1 MKKTLCAAVL
11 VSMLPIGSAMADK
24 DVGCGAGTLIM
35 KGQKGLV
42 FKVLAATTNGSFGNQ
57 TFGITT
63 GTSNCTDTGGGAASA
78 KAFVETNRVAIAKD
92 ISRGNGETVAN
103 LATVAGCRD
112 ASSVGLTL
120 QKNFKTIFPD
130 ASASDRAVSESVVKV
145 LESDAALT
153 LGDAQGQVRTVLKS
167 QIDEQRTLELSLMPE
182 GLEKTLTDREF
193 VDLIAFLA
201 DQK

>member
-63 GTSNCTDTGGGAASA
+63 GTLGCSQDGVVTASERTQMFASA
-78 KAFVETNRVAIAKD
+78 NLDQLAAEMAA
-92 ISRGNGETVAN
+92 GNGETMTT
-103 LATVAGCRD
+103 LASLYNVSD
-112 ASSVGLTL
+112 A
-120 QKNFKTIFPD
+120 
-130 ASASDRAVSESVVKV
+130 DRATFN
-145 LESDAALT
+145 AALQSHY
-153 LGDAQGQVRTVLKS
+153 GDVFARADVTTAQVLASIDTVLAH
-167 QIDEQRTLELSLMPE
+167 DARLSHY
-182 GLEKTLTDREF
+182 
-193 VDLIAFLA
+193 VA
-201 DQK
+201 